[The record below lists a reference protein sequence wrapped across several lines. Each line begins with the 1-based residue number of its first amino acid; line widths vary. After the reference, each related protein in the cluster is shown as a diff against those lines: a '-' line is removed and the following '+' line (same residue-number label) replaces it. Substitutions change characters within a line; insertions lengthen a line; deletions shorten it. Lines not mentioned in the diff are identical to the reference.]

1 LGSGCA
7 AQPVLLADTAVERRI
22 YQLRITF
29 VDQPEENSVTT
40 IEAVI
45 FGMMLAWTP
54 CVLLM
59 AYLLWRAPSE
69 PG

>member
-1 LGSGCA
+1 VS
-7 AQPVLLADTAVERRI
+7 
-22 YQLRITF
+22 
-29 VDQPEENSVTT
+29 T
-40 IEAVI
+40 IDAVI

-59 AYLLWRAPSE
+59 AYLLWPAPSE